1 MINYKGF
8 PYACLCPECDDELNI
23 PEDHMV
29 GEIIT
34 CMDCGMAYEI
44 SNVEPVEIKQAETVA
59 EDWGE

>member
-1 MINYKGF
+1 MTTM
-8 PYACLCPECDDELNI
+8 CPECDDELNI

-44 SNVEPVEIKQAETVA
+44 SNVEPVEIKHAETIA